1 MDYGQLFCAGAP
13 MITPPPLRDDCF
25 ALPAGVD
32 WMPVKTALALL
43 KEKLT
48 CRVAST
54 ELPLQQAVGRFLS
67 SDLYAQ
73 RNSPPHANSAV
84 DGYAVF
90 FDTNRKGRG
99 HLSAHRITLLHQ

>member
-1 MDYGQLFCAGAP
+1 

-48 CRVAST
+48 ESHYDIVRQT
-54 ELPLQQAVGRFLS
+54 LGLLPLKEAVK
-67 SDLYAQ
+67 
-73 RNSPPHANSAV
+73 
-84 DGYAVF
+84 
-90 FDTNRKGRG
+90 KGQEING
-99 HLSAHRITLLHQ
+99 EINKNIDVK